1 MVFTTGADYDVLPV
15 SVTFDVNQTEKD
27 VYISALSDSLLEFN
41 ETFQLHFEIAHNDTQ
56 LGIVPS
62 ILSTLNVTIVNNDS

>member
-1 MVFTTGADYDVLPV
+1 MVCTTGADYDVLPI
-15 SVTFDVNQTEKD
+15 SVTFDIDQTENY

-62 ILSTLNVTIVNNDS
+62 ISSTLNVTIVNNDS